1 MRKKKRIEKD
11 REQSKP
17 LKYSLAEM
25 LRLPQDAVCGDT
37 LLTFIGKSRLKIEN
51 YRSIL
56 VYSDTLIR
64 IQGKNYRVAICGK
77 RLWIRYYD
85 KDEMEIGGRIETVN
99 FE

>member
-1 MRKKKRIEKD
+1 MWRLGI
-11 REQSKP
+11 S
-17 LKYSLAEM
+17 EM
-25 LRLPQDAVCGDT
+25 LKLPQDAVCGDT
-37 LLTFIGKSRLKIEN
+37 ILTFVGKSKLKIEN

-64 IQGKNYRVAICGK
+64 IQGKQYRVAVSGK

-85 KDEMEIGGRIETVN
+85 KDEMEILGRIETVR